1 MPLFRITTTTTVPPG
16 SAQVFQ
22 IADRRIALFNVDGS
36 FFAIDDE
43 CTHEGGPLSEGEV
56 AGGCVTCPWHGA
68 EFDLRT
74 GKVLALPAAENV
86 RSYKVVV
93 AGDEVSVEVE

>member
-1 MPLFRITTTTTVPPG
+1 MPLFRITTTTAVPPG
-16 SAQVFQ
+16 SAQGFQ

-56 AGGCVTCPWHGA
+56 ASGCVTCPWHGA

-74 GKVLALPAAENV
+74 GKALALPAAEDV

-93 AGDEVSVEVE
+93 EGDEVSVEVE